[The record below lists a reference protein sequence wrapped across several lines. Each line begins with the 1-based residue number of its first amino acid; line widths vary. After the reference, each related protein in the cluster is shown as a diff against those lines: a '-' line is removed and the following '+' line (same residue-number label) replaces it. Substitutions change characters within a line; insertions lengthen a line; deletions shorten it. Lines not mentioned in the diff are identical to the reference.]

1 MNSDQVKGVLQKA
14 GGHLEESAGALAGD
28 ESAKEAAQ
36 EDRIKGEARE
46 AWGNVKEAGCALI
59 DRARAAKADPET
71 KSERAKAFDREHRV
85 EIHGVAEVGQGGV
98 DQPDRNRARVAS
110 QKGPHKAEQQAFDQP
125 DRKRA

>member
-14 GGHLEESAGALAGD
+14 GGHLEKDAGALVGD
-28 ESAKEAAQ
+28 ESAKEAGQ
-36 EDRIKGEARE
+36 ENRIKGE

-59 DRARAAKADPET
+59 ERARAAKVDAEI

-98 DQPDRNRARVAS
+98 DQPDRNRAGKANR
-110 QKGPHKAEQQAFDQP
+110 KGPRKAQQQAFDQP
-125 DRKRA
+125 YRKRA